1 MPGLED
7 AINPESQQEHEPIK
21 PDLASE
27 KDEKDFLGKIKKKNK
42 YLLVDGLTKEEKE
55 RIADFVIARYNE
67 ALPAHQDLC
76 EKIDTWD
83 DVSRLV
89 RAEVQG
95 TDGNM
100 PNYRS
105 PISFVA
111 HEVIH
116 ANIMNVFFSPK
127 DPMRVLPTAQDDI
140 PKTDRIATFGNW
152 SQKNEMDLFT
162 NVDQLFHSSEKNGES
177 VAQINWR
184 KKYGVEIKREPM
196 VDDKG
201 QTAYDQDTQ
210 EPIYQEI
217 EVPKLVYNAP
227 YMEVFS
233 RKDYIQPPDARMDQ
247 DPEYEMRIVRKSYD
261 TYLREML
268 QGEYYDDTIDD
279 IKNWPSNE
287 EPLIERTNEDGDTSM
302 VGEWKKEFI
311 VYYGKMRINVEKEGI
326 LPEEAAT
333 LHELEDV
340 FIAMVNKQSR
350 VLSFL
355 RKNRLPM
362 KESPFVLDYFIP
374 DDTGRRCAMGIY
386 EALDSVQKCYDVLW
400 NNYLYAVQLSNN
412 PIIFFSPTGN
422 MRDEKTKLQMGF
434 MYPTSDPNSVKIVSF
449 PGPNEAIKYAIEL
462 ASNWAQLMF
471 GISDY
476 AAGMESSIDPR
487 APAKKVEIIVDQGNV
502 RLNMI
507 IKRKNDTLRKI
518 FKKWFLLY
526 RDNMPPNKFMRIA
539 GEGDDPWKFEAI
551 SYEDF
556 ALNSIPDFEL
566 VGNVLN
572 SNKQLELQ
580 KAIAVFQMLV
590 PLPLFQPTTQ
600 EGLQGLISLVKWL
613 VSKIDDMSLTAFIPQ
628 LKQGDMVHTPEE
640 ENALMLQGQTIE
652 PLPNEDTMYHLK
664 IHMPFLND
672 PNTPPEIR
680 VIVGEHVK
688 KEVAMLK
695 QKMTQAI
702 AMQHQAMQVPPMQGG
717 QPMMPPPQA
726 PQGGIPGGANGIR
739 TGTAG
744 APPPPNGAV
753 PGQPPAM
760 AGY

>member
-1 MPGLED
+1 MPGLAD
-7 AINPESQQEHEPIK
+7 ALDSNAPQEQEPIK
-21 PDLASE
+21 PQLVSE
-27 KDEKDFLGKIKKKNK
+27 SDEKAFLKKIKGKNK
-42 YLLVDGLTKEEKE
+42 YLLVDGITKEESE
-55 RIADFVIARYNE
+55 RIADYVIAKYNE
-67 ALPAHQDLC
+67 AYPAHMQLC
-76 EKIDTWD
+76 EKLDTWD

-89 RAEVQG
+89 RAEVIG

-116 ANIMNVFFSPK
+116 ANEMNVFFSPK

-152 SQKNEMDLFT
+152 SMKNEMNLFE
-162 NVDQLFHSSEKNGES
+162 NVDQLFHASAKNGENPCM
-177 VAQINWR
+177 ITWR
-184 KKYGVEIKREPM
+184 KTYGVEIKREPM
-196 VDDKG
+196 VDANG
-201 QTAYDQDTQ
+201 ETMYDPDTK
-210 EPIYQEI
+210 EPLYQEI
-217 EVPKLVYNAP
+217 EETKITYNAP

-247 DPEYEMRIVRKSYD
+247 DPEYEMRIIRKTYD
-261 TYLREML
+261 TYLREEL
-268 QGEYYDDTIDD
+268 QGEYYDNTIDD
-279 IKNWPSNE
+279 IKNWSSSSA
-287 EPLIERTNEDGDTSM
+287 PLVPIVNADGDDEMIGGWT
-302 VGEWKKEFI
+302 KEFI
-311 VYYGKMRINVEKEGI
+311 LFFGKMRINIIKRQNNQDG
-326 LPEEAAT
+326 EETAEE
-333 LHELEDV
+333 HELEDK
-340 FIAMVNKQSR
+340 FIVMVNKDNR
-350 VLSFL
+350 VLCSL

-362 KESPFVLDYFIP
+362 KESPFVMDYFIP

-400 NNYLYAVQLSNN
+400 NNFLYAVQLSNN
-412 PIIFFSPTGN
+412 PIVFFSPTGN
-422 MRDEKTKLQMGF
+422 MRDEKMKLQMGY
-434 MYPTSDPNSVKIVSF
+434 MYPTSDPNSVKIVTF
-449 PGPNEAIKYAIEL
+449 PGPNEAIKTAIEL
-462 ASNWAQLMF
+462 CSNWAQLMF

-476 AAGMESSIDPR
+476 AAGMESSIDPS
-487 APAKKVEIIVDQGNV
+487 APAKKVEIIVEQGNV

-507 IKRKNDTLRKI
+507 IKRKNDTLKKI

-526 RDNMPPNKFMRIA
+526 RDNMPANKFMRIA
-539 GEGDDPWKFEAI
+539 GEGDDPWKFEKI

-572 SNKQLELQ
+572 ANKQLELQ

-640 ENALMLQGQTIE
+640 ENALMLQGQTID
-652 PLPNEDTMYHLK
+652 PLPNEDQAYHLK
-664 IHMPFLND
+664 VHMPFLQN
-672 PNTPPEIR
+672 PNTPEEIKPA
-680 VIVGEHVK
+680 IAEHIK

-702 AMQHQAMQVPPMQGG
+702 AMQQTAQQVPPLAGG
-717 QPMMPPPQA
+717 QPLQA
-726 PQGGIPGGANGIR
+726 PQGGMPGGMNGNR
-739 TGTAG
+739 NGTPG
-744 APPPPNGAV
+744 APSPLGGGLPK
-753 PGQPPAM
+753 QPAAM